1 MQNPPNRKS
10 KIENRNPRVVIKL
23 GTGVLTH
30 PEGHTLDLEQF
41 RRLSAEFADLIAA
54 DFSCIVVSSGAV
66 TAGVSALGLTA
77 RPTDLPGKQAC
88 AAVGQPHL
96 VRTWDTCLHD
106 HHIQAAQLLL
116 THSDID
122 SRLRRSNA
130 QNTLQRLLAHP
141 AILPIINEN
150 DSVAT
155 QELTFGDNDQLSAEV
170 AILAAADHLVILT
183 ASDGVM
189 DQGERVPLIDDIDS
203 AFALV
208 TAEKGP
214 NSVGGMGA
222 KLSAVKLAVQ
232 AGIPTTIAHGREPS
246 RIADALAG
254 KKVGTHFPIPIA

>member
-1 MQNPPNRKS
+1 MTTIPASEPRNQNR
-10 KIENRNPRVVIKL
+10 RRVVIKL
-23 GTGVLTH
+23 GTGVLTQ
-30 PEGHTLDLEQF
+30 PGGHTLDLGQF
-41 RRLSAEFADLIAA
+41 RRLAAEFAALIAA
-54 DFSCIVVSSGAV
+54 DYSCVLVSSGAV
-66 TAGVSALGLTA
+66 TAGLSALDLTA

-96 VRTWDTCLHD
+96 IRTWDTSLAD
-106 HHIQAAQLLL
+106 HHLKAAQLLL
-116 THSDID
+116 THADID

-130 QNTLQRLLAHP
+130 QNTLHRLLAHP
-141 AILPIINEN
+141 GILPIINEN

-155 QELTFGDNDQLSAEV
+155 QELTFGDNDHLSAEV

-189 DQGERVPLIDDIDS
+189 DRGERVPVIDNIDS

-222 KLSAVKLAVQ
+222 KLSAVKISVQ
-232 AGIPTTIAHGREPS
+232 AGIPTTIAHGREPN

-254 KKVGTHFPIPIA
+254 KQVGTHFPAP

>member
-1 MQNPPNRKS
+1 MSESTNRKS
-10 KIENRNPRVVIKL
+10 RVVIKL

-41 RRLSAEFADLIAA
+41 RRLAAEFAALVA
-54 DFSCIVVSSGAV
+54 DGYSCIVVSSGAV
-66 TAGVSALGLTA
+66 TAGVSALGLTE

-96 VRTWDTCLHD
+96 VRTWDTCLQNHQ
-106 HHIQAAQLLL
+106 IKAAQLLL

-130 QNTLQRLLAHP
+130 QNTLHRLLAHP
-141 AILPIINEN
+141 GVLPIINEN

-170 AILAAADHLVILT
+170 AILAGADHLVILT
-183 ASDGVM
+183 ASDGVL
-189 DQGERVPLIDDIDS
+189 DRGERVPVIDDIES

-222 KLSAVKLAVQ
+222 KLTAVRLAVI
-232 AGIPTTIAHGREPS
+232 AGIPTTIAHGREPN
-246 RIADALAG
+246 RIADTLSG
-254 KKVGTHFPIPIA
+254 KNVGTHFPTS